1 MRCQGAS
8 TVRSAG
14 LSEQRFQLGEHLL
27 DRIEVRT
34 AGRHDENPR
43 ADRANGRR
51 TAWPLWLLRLSMM
64 NNVAG
69 LSVGTRNCSI

>member
-34 AGRHDENPR
+34 AGRHDEKPR
-43 ADRANGRR
+43 ADKANGRR
-51 TAWPLWLLRLSMM
+51 TAWPLWLPRLSMM